1 MERDGLVQRKKD
13 ATDGRILRIFL
24 TERGRR
30 LKEVLEPAAAA
41 LIHQMFAPFAAE
53 EYKTLSLQI
62 ARLRKSVPKVD
73 STVKEQD

>member
-1 MERDGLVQRKKD
+1 
-13 ATDGRILRIFL
+13 
-24 TERGRR
+24 

-41 LIHQMFAPFAAE
+41 LIHQMFAPLAAE